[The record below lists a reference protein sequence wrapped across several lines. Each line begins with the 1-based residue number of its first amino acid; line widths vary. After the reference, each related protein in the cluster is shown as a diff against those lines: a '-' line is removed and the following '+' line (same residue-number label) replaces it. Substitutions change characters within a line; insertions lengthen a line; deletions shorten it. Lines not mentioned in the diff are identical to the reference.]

1 MKASDHEAITLQPDR
16 LRSIRTLPGPHV
28 VIESRLSQP
37 LSLARYRQRLLP
49 REDPHTLQ
57 FSGQYG
63 VDLYPSKYCGFNLQS
78 SCVNVAF

>member
-1 MKASDHEAITLQPDR
+1 MKASDHEAITSSKIACARFVP
-16 LRSIRTLPGPHV
+16 LPGPHV
-28 VIESRLSQP
+28 FIESRLSQP

-63 VDLYPSKYCGFNLQS
+63 VDSLP
-78 SCVNVAF
+78 V